1 MSSAKNTKKIPLFNK
16 QIVLFLI
23 SQNISL
29 FGSSVVAFAIIWHI
43 TLETSSGLWLML
55 STVCSMLP
63 QVVISLWGGVWADR
77 YNRKHLI
84 MLADA
89 FIALTTLGLA
99 LAFLAGF
106 QRLELLLAVAVVR
119 SIGAGVHSPAVNAA
133 YPQLVPPE
141 QLARVQ
147 GINQTLGA
155 ILMLLAPAVG
165 GVVLGSLTIVWA
177 FMLDVVTAL
186 IAILILNFIKLEK
199 VLRSDAPASM
209 LNDLKQGVSY
219 AFKHPLL
226 RRIIICYGFSFFLI
240 TPAAVLTPLL
250 IERSFGNSVWMLSAN
265 EIVWS
270 VGSIVGGVFVSIYG
284 NFKNK
289 IRAIAVSLVA
299 FGVTFALLGVAE
311 NFVIYLIIM
320 GIAGFFMPVIAT
332 AETVFIQENTEASK
346 MGRVFSIVQIISASA
361 MPLAILLFGPLA
373 DLISVESILIVSG
386 ILLAMTGI
394 LYQQSNTKYFKKT
407 TVINK

>member
-1 MSSAKNTKKIPLFNK
+1 MNDAQKSKKIPLFNK

-29 FGSSVVAFAIIWHI
+29 FGSSVVGYAIIWYI
-43 TLETSSGLWLML
+43 TLETSSGTWLML

-89 FIALTTLGLA
+89 FIALATLGLA

-119 SIGAGVHSPAVNAA
+119 SIGAGIHSPAVNAA
-133 YPQLVPPE
+133 YTQLVPPE

-147 GINQTLGA
+147 GINQTLGSV
-155 ILMLLAPAVG
+155 LMLLAPAVG
-165 GVVLGSLTIVWA
+165 GVVLGSMSIVWA

-186 IAILILNFIKLEK
+186 MAILILSFIKLEK
-199 VLRSDAPASM
+199 ILRSDAPASM
-209 LNDLKQGVSY
+209 FSDLRQGINY

-226 RRIIICYGFSFFLI
+226 RRIIICYGFSFFLL

-270 VGSIVGGVFVSIYG
+270 AGSIVGGVFVSIYG

-289 IRAIAVSLVA
+289 IRTIALSLVA
-299 FGVTFALLGVAE
+299 FGVTFALLGVAG
-311 NFVIYLIIM
+311 NFVVYLIIM
-320 GIAGFFMPVIAT
+320 GVAGFFMPVIAT
-332 AETVFIQENTEASK
+332 AEIVFIQENTEPAK
-346 MGRVFSIVQIISASA
+346 MGRVFSIIQLLSASA

-373 DLISVESILIVSG
+373 DVISVESILVVSG

-394 LYQQSNTKYFKKT
+394 FYQQSNTKYFRRT